1 MLRTLLHIGPI
12 EIHSYGTLLML
23 GFVAGVLLARREARR
38 LGLSPELPLDLAIWL
53 LIAGVV
59 GARGLFVALN
69 WIDFAPRP
77 FEVFYIWNQ
86 GGLSFH
92 GGLLGG
98 LLAGALFARRRQV
111 SLATLAD
118 MNAAP
123 LALGYGIARF
133 GCLLNGCCYG
143 CPTSLPWG
151 VRFPLYPDSA
161 ITTDPSHPTQVY
173 AALASFAILAAL
185 LWARPRLLVRGQLF
199 LLYLALYSVARS
211 AIEVLRKGYTARV
224 LFDGITQ
231 AQVASALIF
240 IAAVIGFVWLG
251 RAGRNQPPTREN
263 GPTQ

>member
-1 MLRTLLHIGPI
+1 MCIRD
-12 EIHSYGTLLML
+12 
-23 GFVAGVLLARREARR
+23 R
-38 LGLSPELPLDLAIWL
+38 
-53 LIAGVV
+53 
-59 GARGLFVALN
+59 
-69 WIDFAPRP
+69 
-77 FEVFYIWNQ
+77 
-86 GGLSFH
+86 
-92 GGLLGG
+92 
-98 LLAGALFARRRQV
+98 LAGALFARRRQV

-185 LWARPRLLVRGQLF
+185 MWARPRLLVRGQLF

-231 AQVASALIF
+231 AQTASALIF